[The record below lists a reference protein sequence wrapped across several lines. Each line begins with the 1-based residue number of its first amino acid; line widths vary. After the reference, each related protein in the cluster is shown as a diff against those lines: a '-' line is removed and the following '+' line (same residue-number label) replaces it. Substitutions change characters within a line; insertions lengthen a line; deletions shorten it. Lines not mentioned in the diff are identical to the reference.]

1 MTTGAEN
8 ANSYNSLVQFKAF
21 IIKKKGIYLIQH
33 NKNVMAFSRV
43 ATIVKNYNKQFLIKK
58 GGLLKSYIYIII
70 IYLYRL
76 CRQKAKKKASS
87 HVVSNKKHNGV
98 EDCFLDI
105 FLILLLFFL
114 IA

>member
-1 MTTGAEN
+1 
-8 ANSYNSLVQFKAF
+8 
-21 IIKKKGIYLIQH
+21 
-33 NKNVMAFSRV
+33 MAFSRV
-43 ATIVKNYNKQFLIKK
+43 AAVVKKYNKQFLIKK
-58 GGLLKSYIYIII
+58 RGLLKSYIYIII

-76 CRQKAKKKASS
+76 RRQKAKKKKASS

-114 IA
+114 LLKRRHFSIQESYKQSQASTHTHTVIKRK